1 MDKIKQTNIDFFKSA
16 LTKDSGL
23 NSNTD
28 ISAWIKTI
36 KNDVATRVKQIPLD
50 KMRLWKFD
58 EATGNVVH
66 QSGSFYSIEGVRID
80 TNWGNVPTWEQPII
94 NQPEIGLLG
103 FMVKKFNGILHFLV
117 QAKIEP
123 GNLNYVQVSPTIQA
137 TKSNYT
143 RVHKGKLPHF
153 LEYFNGDKTV
163 KILVDQLQSEQG
175 ARFLRKR
182 NRNIIVEVSEK
193 EEINIPDN
201 FIWITLGQLKEL
213 IKGDNLV
220 NMDTRTVLSNI
231 PFGSYGSDVLQY
243 FLALSSM
250 DDHTKHLMHSMQ
262 NSEIYLNDF
271 DQIISWIT
279 KLKSQYDLK
288 VTRTPLQSVSGWE
301 NDGSS
306 IYHKDKKYFSVVG
319 VQVEIGNREV
329 TSWDQPMIK
338 PAQEGILA
346 YIVKEIHGVYHFLVQ
361 AKVEAGNFDILELAP
376 TVQCL
381 TGNYRAGE
389 SEYFV
394 PYLEDILNAGEDQIW
409 YSALQSEEGG
419 RFFRETNRN
428 MIIEAKTDFPVEVP
442 DNYCWMTLYQLSTF
456 IKFNN
461 YLNIAARSLISAISF

>member
-16 LTKDSGL
+16 LTKDSAL
-23 NSNTD
+23 NSNSD

-36 KNDVATRVKQIPLD
+36 QDDVVTRVKQIPLD
-50 KMRLWKFD
+50 KMRAWKFD

-103 FMVKKFNGILHFLV
+103 FMVKKFNGILHFLI

-123 GNLNYVQVSPTIQA
+123 GNINQVQISPTIQA

-153 LEYFNGDKTV
+153 LEYFNGDKKV
-163 KILVDQLQSEQG
+163 RILVDQLQSEQG

-182 NRNIIVEVSEK
+182 NRNIIVEVSDK

-213 IKGDNLV
+213 IREDNLV

-243 FLALSSM
+243 FLALSNM

-288 VTRTPLQSVSGWE
+288 VTRTPLKSVKGWD
-301 NDGSS
+301 NDGFS
-306 IYHKDKKYFSVVG
+306 ISHKDKKYFSVIG
-319 VQVEIGNREV
+319 VNVEIGNREV

-346 YIVKEIHGVYHFLVQ
+346 YIVREIQGVYHFLVQ

-381 TGNYRAGE
+381 TGNYRAGQR
-389 SEYFV
+389 EYFV
-394 PYLEDILNAGEDQIW
+394 PYLEDILTAGKDQIW

-428 MIIEAKTDFPVEVP
+428 MIIEAKNDFPVEVP